1 MSEEEATLIGTLER
15 IKFSNPEDGFL
26 IGTFLEEKSKNSITI
41 KGYIIGVKDSQ
52 TLQLKGLWEIDPK
65 YGKQFRIKE
74 SMPIEPT
81 NREGILSYL
90 SSGDFPGI
98 GPKTAERIFDMFGE
112 KTYEIMDEDPEQFL
126 KVKGIGK
133 KQLISVKEG
142 REDQR
147 GYREVMTF
155 LGSLGITEAFK
166 AKIYAKYG
174 LNCISLIKE
183 NPFDLTEIKGIAFV
197 MADNIARNL
206 GFDQNSPKRAACA
219 LVYMLEQEAQNGHT
233 CFPQKT
239 LLDKTIEEMHKS
251 TNGPIKIQILEN
263 SLGKLI
269 EERFIKC
276 ITNDEQT
283 DSRSDILAIPKFYYA
298 EQRIVENFQ
307 RLIDSE
313 AFTKF
318 DAERDLI
325 ASQESRLGIELD
337 AVQLEAI
344 HAALQNKV
352 LIITGGP
359 GTGKTTLV
367 RFILGLMSRRIP
379 SVALAAPTGRAAK
392 RLTET
397 TSYQASTIHR
407 LLEADNMGFQRNRDQ
422 PLESELL
429 IIDES
434 SMIDT
439 LLMDAL
445 LDAISSSARLVLVGD
460 VDQLPSVGPGMVLR
474 DLIESELVAV
484 VRLERIFRQAEDS
497 LITSNAHHVR
507 LGHLPEL
514 PRGETTEKLKDFYF
528 IRESDPEQIVEKVT
542 RMVSKNIPE
551 RFGFDPFQDI
561 QVLTPMHRG
570 VTGSINL
577 NRSLQ
582 SVLNPDGTG
591 FEHREQW
598 FKTGDKLMQ
607 QQNDYDK
614 QVFNGDTGRIVFCD
628 PKSREIHVS
637 FDQGIVRYTAKEI
650 DQLALAYAISVH
662 KSQGSEYPAL
672 ILPLTTHHYMM
683 LQRNLLYT
691 ALTRGKQLVILIGME
706 KAVAMAVKNEEART
720 RHTSLPRHF
729 REMKELM
736 AL

>member
-1 MSEEEATLIGTLER
+1 
-15 IKFSNPEDGFL
+15 
-26 IGTFLEEKSKNSITI
+26 
-41 KGYIIGVKDSQ
+41 
-52 TLQLKGLWEIDPK
+52 
-65 YGKQFRIKE
+65 
-74 SMPIEPT
+74 
-81 NREGILSYL
+81 
-90 SSGDFPGI
+90 
-98 GPKTAERIFDMFGE
+98 
-112 KTYEIMDEDPEQFL
+112 
-126 KVKGIGK
+126 
-133 KQLISVKEG
+133 
-142 REDQR
+142 
-147 GYREVMTF
+147 
-155 LGSLGITEAFK
+155 
-166 AKIYAKYG
+166 
-174 LNCISLIKE
+174 
-183 NPFDLTEIKGIAFV
+183 
-197 MADNIARNL
+197 
-206 GFDQNSPKRAACA
+206 
-219 LVYMLEQEAQNGHT
+219 
-233 CFPQKT
+233 
-239 LLDKTIEEMHKS
+239 
-251 TNGPIKIQILEN
+251 
-263 SLGKLI
+263 
-269 EERFIKC
+269 
-276 ITNDEQT
+276 
-283 DSRSDILAIPKFYYA
+283 
-298 EQRIVENFQ
+298 
-307 RLIDSE
+307 
-313 AFTKF
+313 
-318 DAERDLI
+318 
-325 ASQESRLGIELD
+325 
-337 AVQLEAI
+337 
-344 HAALQNKV
+344 
-352 LIITGGP
+352 
-359 GTGKTTLV
+359 
-367 RFILGLMSRRIP
+367 
-379 SVALAAPTGRAAK
+379 
-392 RLTET
+392 
-397 TSYQASTIHR
+397 
-407 LLEADNMGFQRNRDQ
+407 
-422 PLESELL
+422 
-429 IIDES
+429 
-434 SMIDT
+434 MIDT

-507 LGHLPEL
+507 LGRLPEL

-598 FKTGDKLMQ
+598 FKIGDKLMQ